1 MKFFSIYEVLNSI
14 ICAVALGALFG
25 FSYKGS
31 KSIFFA
37 AAKLIFLIPKKIVKL
52 FYKKSINITGKVGIV
67 IDNLIDAL
75 YFLLFGFSIILMFY
89 ITLDGVFR
97 FYIIFITLF
106 IFTLSSRLFGAP
118 VNRAFNFIFFKIYNV
133 LDKIIYYVF
142 IPAEYIISFLNK
154 NAEKL
159 KKCIY
164 GKKLRYK
171 SKKISKRKIE
181 ELNKILL
188 KSSTLKFQ

>member
-37 AAKLIFLIPKKIVKL
+37 AAKLIFLIPKKILKL
-52 FYKKSINITGKVGIV
+52 FYKKGINITGKLGIV

-106 IFTLSSRLFGAP
+106 IFAMSSRLFGAP
-118 VNRAFNFIFFKIYNV
+118 VNRAFNFIFSKIYSV
-133 LDKIIYYVF
+133 LDKIINYVF
-142 IPAEYIISFLNK
+142 IPVEYIINILNRK
-154 NAEKL
+154 AEKL
-159 KKCIY
+159 KKYIY
-164 GKKLRYK
+164 GKKLNYK
-171 SKKISKRKIE
+171 SKKIAKIKIK
-181 ELNKILL
+181 ELNKILI
-188 KSSTLKFQ
+188 KSIR